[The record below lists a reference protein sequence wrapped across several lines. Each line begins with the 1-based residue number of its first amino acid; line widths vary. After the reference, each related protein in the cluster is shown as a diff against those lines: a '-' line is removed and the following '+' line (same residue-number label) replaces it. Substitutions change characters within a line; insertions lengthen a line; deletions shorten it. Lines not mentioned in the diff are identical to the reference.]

1 MKRMI
6 GGREAGA
13 VGLGC
18 MSFGGIYG
26 STRIEE
32 SFACLEEAA
41 RLGVTHLDVAES
53 TAAGAARRSWASS

>member
-6 GGREAGA
+6 GGREVGA

-26 STRIEE
+26 TTRIEE

-41 RLGVTHLDVAES
+41 RLGVTLLDVAEIY
-53 TAAGAARRSWASS
+53 GGGR